1 MMLTLGFILSL
12 QFAIQ
17 AFRVGGTT
25 RRVWTYSTHV
35 HTHICMCVL
44 AHRNADRQKE
54 FTTLDDF
61 WCMRDTIGN
70 GLPAAGLWHSVHRRR
85 KLADRSQGAVTRGRA
100 RGPAPA
106 YTARSVKLHMKH
118 SNQLIS
124 NASLVF
130 EESMGL
136 AWITRLSSEFVYPHK
151 EKGLYP
157 PPRASV
163 RFTNERRPA
172 SRAPLL
178 QVRPQHSRA
187 PHCPSG
193 TLGPWALPRVMLSA
207 NHKLCTHGR

>member
-1 MMLTLGFILSL
+1 
-12 QFAIQ
+12 
-17 AFRVGGTT
+17 
-25 RRVWTYSTHV
+25 
-35 HTHICMCVL
+35 MCVL
-44 AHRNADRQKE
+44 AYRNADRKKE
-54 FTTLDDF
+54 FTTLDDV

-70 GLPAAGLWHSVHRRR
+70 GLPADGP
-85 KLADRSQGAVTRGRA
+85 LAFCPPPPQVGRSQPGGVTRGRA
-100 RGPAPA
+100 RRSAPA
-106 YTARSVKLHMKH
+106 YNARSVNLHMKH